1 MVTQVAEEKN
11 TYETAF
17 RALQERADGG
27 GASWVKRLR
36 ESAFA
41 RFEQLGW
48 PTVADEDWKYTN
60 VAPIAKTNFAPVIE
74 QPEGARITAAQL
86 EPFVYAEARRSQLV
100 FVNGIYQAEL
110 SSLDALP
117 EGVVMEMMDALRGG
131 APGEEVVREHLIGSA
146 DSVENAF
153 TALNTAYLA
162 SGAFVLIPRD
172 TRVEAPIHLLFLS
185 DSGQT
190 PALSSQRVLV
200 IAGRGSEATIIE
212 SYASLRDDAVYLT
225 NAVVEIV
232 LEDDARLN
240 HYKVQNESQ
249 QAFHVATTTAELG
262 RSSSFNATTI
272 TLGAALSRHDIN
284 IKLDTEGAE
293 CWIDGLYMVSTG
305 QHADTHSLID
315 HRSPHCTSHQLYKG
329 ILDGKSR
336 AVFNGKV
343 FVRAGAQATDAMQT
357 NKNLLLSGDAR
368 VDTKPQL
375 EIFADD
381 VKCAHGATVGQL
393 EEEQL
398 FYLASRGMHLDMAR
412 NLLTYG
418 FAEEVIDKIK
428 IESIKAQLDK
438 AVLNRLRANLETQ

>member
-17 RALQERADGG
+17 RALQEKTGDER
-27 GASWVKRLR
+27 ASWVKRLR

-60 VAPIAKTNFAPVIE
+60 VAPIAKAKFAPVTE
-74 QPEGARITAAQL
+74 QPEGVRVTASEL

-100 FVNGIYQAEL
+100 FVNGIYQADL

-117 EGVVMEMMDALRGG
+117 EGVVVMEMMDALRGG
-131 APGEEVVREHLIGSA
+131 THGEEVVRERLTASA
-146 DSVENAF
+146 DAGENAF

-162 SGAFVLIPRD
+162 SGAFVMIPKD

-185 DSGQT
+185 NSGQT
-190 PALSSQRVLV
+190 AALSSPRVLV
-200 IAGRGSEATIIE
+200 IAGRGSEATVIE
-212 SYASLRDDAVYLT
+212 SYASLQDDAVYLT
-225 NAVVEIV
+225 NAVVEIA

-249 QAFHVATTTAELG
+249 QAFHVATTHAQLG

-272 TLGAALSRHDIN
+272 TLGAALSRHDISVTF
-284 IKLDTEGAE
+284 DREGAE
-293 CWIDGLYMVSTG
+293 CWVDGLYMVGTG

-315 HRSPHCTSHQLYKG
+315 HRSPHCVSHQLYKG

-357 NKNLLLSGDAR
+357 NRNLLLSGDAR

-438 AVLNRLRANLETQ
+438 AVLNRLHASLET